1 MIEFGVLTG
10 EIDNNLLRV
19 QYRTGEK
26 FWAKMAM
33 IGNNVSLPSE
43 TWIKT
48 NCKNFLA
55 LVSFEKDLNE
65 TPIIIGFY
73 PVNDP
78 DSNSYNEFER
88 LIKLVKVLLDTLKEA
103 TTMTQLG
110 PQKFM
115 FNTQEKLIKASD
127 ELTDISKNILNLKL

>member
-10 EIDNNLLRV
+10 EIDNSLLRV

-88 LIKLVKVLLDTLKEA
+88 LIKLIKVLLDTLKIGRA
-103 TTMTQLG
+103 HV
-110 PQKFM
+110 
-115 FNTQEKLIKASD
+115 
-127 ELTDISKNILNLKL
+127 